1 MTLRARI
8 AIAMA
13 ILAGAVAIVVAT
25 LTYVSTDNRLR
36 AEVDT
41 SLQEQISR
49 NSGFEFRRIP
59 EFCLPANFSRG
70 ERNEGNNA
78 VVVQCLAPDGDVILS
93 ASHKFPVNDRDR
105 IIAENGRGRQLR
117 TVTVN
122 DGEKEQYRVLTVGI
136 LDGGAIQAGR
146 DLSETQRVLAS
157 LRVRLALIVLAAGLV
172 AALIGWLIARRAT
185 KPLVQLTAAAE
196 QIAQSGSFDVEVPP
210 SGNDESGRL
219 ARSFT
224 EMLDALRR
232 SRRQQQQLVQDAGH
246 ELRTPLTSLRTNVE
260 ILRRYENLTPQA
272 RQEILSDL
280 ESETRELGSLVDEL
294 VQLATDTYDDEPEV
308 QLSLDRIV
316 RDVAERAGR
325 RTGREFRIDA
335 QPALLLGKE
344 RGLTRAISNVIDNAA
359 KFSSAPSPID
369 VTVRPGLVT
378 VRDFGPGIDPA
389 DLPHLFDRFYRAASA
404 RPTPGSGLGLSIVE
418 QIVTSHGGS
427 ATIANAEGGGT
438 IVTLQFPLAK

>member
-13 ILAGAVAIVVAT
+13 ILAGTVAIVVAV

-36 AEVDT
+36 DEVDQ
-41 SLQEQISR
+41 SLQEQVARFAGADSRRIAGLCVAPSLQRGGR
-49 NSGFEFRRIP
+49 NSVNEFVSI
-59 EFCLPANFSRG
+59 
-70 ERNEGNNA
+70 
-78 VVVQCLAPDGDVILS
+78 QCLNPDGDVIFAADHDYPINQKDRAIA
-93 ASHKFPVNDRDR
+93 AS
-105 IIAENGRGRQLR
+105 GRGRQLR

-122 DGEKEQYRVLTVGI
+122 DGDEEKFRVLTVGVF
-136 LDGGAIQAGR
+136 DGGAIQAGR
-146 DLSETQRVLAS
+146 DLSETQRVLES
-157 LRVRLALIVLAAGLV
+157 LRTRLAIIVLASGLI

-196 QIAQSGSFDVEVPP
+196 KIAQSGSFDVDVPP

-219 ARSFT
+219 ARSFS

-232 SRRQQQQLVQDAGH
+232 SRKQQQQLVQDAGH

-260 ILRRYENLTPQA
+260 VLRRYENLTPEA

-294 VQLATDTYDDEPEV
+294 VQLATDTYDDETEAP
-308 QLSLDRIV
+308 LFLDQIV
-316 RDVAERAGR
+316 RGVAERASR
-325 RTGREFRIDA
+325 RTGRIINVDA
-335 QPALLLGKE
+335 EPASFVGKE

-369 VTVRPGLVT
+369 VRVRPGIIE
-378 VRDFGPGIDPA
+378 VRDYGPGIDPA

-418 QIVTSHGGS
+418 QIVTAHGGTAS
-427 ATIANAEGGGT
+427 VRNADGGGA
-438 IVTLQFPLAK
+438 IFTLQFPV